1 MYVISALLYSISRRF
16 RTFQIALIELIG
28 EVYISSRSVI
38 SLYLIS
44 RFYFSDIVV
53 KKVTDLSKI
62 KITIPQLQK
71 GKYTLKRRC

>member
-1 MYVISALLYSISRRF
+1 MSRKCAVYIITTNISNALL
-16 RTFQIALIELIG
+16 ALIELIV
-28 EVYISSRSVI
+28 EVYIRARSVI
-38 SLYLIS
+38 SMYLIS